1 VSRLR
6 GAMRTTF
13 VALEVRNFRLFFS
26 GQMLSVVGSWM
37 QMIAQT
43 WLVLELTGNG
53 AMLGVTLAMQW
64 LPLLVIGA
72 WAGVL
77 SERSDKRKLMLVCET
92 SAGLLA
98 LVLGL
103 LVVTDVVEFWM
114 VLVIA
119 ALLGVTQAIEQP
131 ARQTIVH
138 ELVGPERLTNG
149 LSLTMMA
156 TNFGRIV
163 GPAIAGVVI
172 AAWGVSFCFLINALT
187 YVPAVVSLL
196 LISASGLHRTPPVR
210 RAKGQFVEGLRYARS
225 TPALWVPLAVMLAVG
240 TLTYEF
246 QVTLPL
252 LASTSLGVDA
262 AGYGLMQTALGVGA
276 IFGAMWSA
284 RRSVPTNR
292 VVTGSAMVF
301 GTVVLC
307 LSLAP
312 TYAVAL
318 MVIPLQGATNLV
330 FSTLINSSV
339 QLSAAPEMRS
349 RVMALFT
356 MAWVGTTPIGAPL
369 VGWIAQ
375 AWSPRWALALGGS
388 TAIVAGALAWHRL
401 RHEPDPST
409 TTFEHRAVPTSAA
422 SEGAGGTEGGGAP
435 ADLRRAVP

>member
-1 VSRLR
+1 VRRVR
-6 GAMRTTF
+6 GALRTTF

-26 GQMLSVVGSWM
+26 GQMLSVIGSWM

-64 LPLLVIGA
+64 LPLLVFGA

-77 SERSDKRKLMLVCET
+77 ADRCDKRRLMLACQA
-92 SAGLLA
+92 SAALLALALGLLA
-98 LVLGL
+98 
-103 LVVTDVVEFWM
+103 VTELVEFWM

-119 ALLGVTQAIEQP
+119 GLLGVTQAIEQP

-149 LSLTMMA
+149 LSLTMMT
-156 TNFGRIV
+156 TNFGRII
-163 GPAIAGVVI
+163 GPSIAGVVI
-172 AAWGVSFCFLINALT
+172 ATWGVSFCFLINAVT
-187 YVPAVVSLL
+187 YVPALVSLL
-196 LISASGLHRTPPVR
+196 LISSSGLYRTPPVQ
-210 RAKGQFVEGLRYARS
+210 RAKGQFVEGLRYVRS
-225 TPALWVPLAVMLAVG
+225 TPALWVPLAVMLAIG

-276 IFGAMWSA
+276 ILGAMWAA
-284 RRSVPTNR
+284 RRTVPTNR
-292 VVTGSAMVF
+292 VVTGSAVVF
-301 GTVVLC
+301 GAVVIG

-312 TYAVAL
+312 TLGVAL
-318 MVIPLQGATNLV
+318 LVIPLQGATNIV
-330 FSTLINSSV
+330 FATLLNSSM
-339 QLSAAPEMRS
+339 QLSSAPAMRS

-375 AWSPRWALALGGS
+375 TWSPRWALALGGA
-388 TAIVAGALAWHRL
+388 TAILAGALAWRRL

-409 TTFEHRAVPTSAA
+409 TTFVPGRSGQGEADA
-422 SEGAGGTEGGGAP
+422 DDPLAG
-435 ADLRRAVP
+435 LRPTVA

>member
-1 VSRLR
+1 VRRLR
-6 GAMRTTF
+6 GALRTTF
-13 VALEVRNFRLFFS
+13 VALEERNFRLFFS
-26 GQMLSVVGSWM
+26 GQMLSVIGSWM

-64 LPLLVIGA
+64 LPLLLFGA

-77 SERSDKRKLMLVCET
+77 ADRCDKRRLMLACET
-92 SAGLLA
+92 SAGILA

-119 ALLGVTQAIEQP
+119 WCLGVVQAIEQP
-131 ARQTIVH
+131 ARQTMVH

-149 LSLTMMA
+149 LSLAMMT
-156 TNFGRIV
+156 TNFGRVV

-187 YVPAVVSLL
+187 YVPAVLTL
-196 LISASGLHRTPPVR
+196 ALISTAQLHRVPPVQ
-210 RAKGQFVEGLRYARS
+210 RAKGQFVEGLRYVRS
-225 TPALWVPLAVMLAVG
+225 SPALWVPLAVMLAIG

-252 LASTSLGVDA
+252 LASDSLGVDA

-276 IFGAMWSA
+276 IFGAMWAA
-284 RRSVPTNR
+284 RRTVPTNR
-292 VVTGSAMVF
+292 LVTGSASVF
-301 GTVVLC
+301 GAVVLAV
-307 LSLAP
+307 SLAP

-318 MVIPLQGATNLV
+318 LIIPLQGATNLV
-330 FSTLINSSV
+330 YATLVNSSM
-339 QLSAAPEMRS
+339 QLSSAPQMRS
-349 RVMALFT
+349 RVMALFS
-356 MAWVGTTPIGAPL
+356 MAWIGTTPFGAPL

-375 AWSPRWALALGGS
+375 TWSPRWALALGGV
-388 TAIVAGALAWHRL
+388 TAIVAGALAWRRL

-409 TTFEHRAVPTSAA
+409 STVEHRVSLPTVDPDTRESAG
-422 SEGAGGTEGGGAP
+422 E
-435 ADLRRAVP
+435 LRAMET